1 MDRYTKTA
9 NPIRKPQET
18 KVKIFTVKDTKA
30 QTYET
35 PFAQRNEIVALRT
48 FSAEVNREDP
58 RNTLWTNPEDFEL
71 HCIGDFNME
80 TGDLVAH
87 TPNLIGTAISL
98 KQKDETP

>member
-9 NPIRKPQET
+9 TPGIKGA

-30 QTYET
+30 QTFET
-35 PFAQRNEIVALRT
+35 PFSQRNEIVALRA

-71 HCIGDFNME
+71 HCVGEFDME
-80 TGDLVAH
+80 TGALNSHA
-87 TPNLIGTAISL
+87 PKLIGTAISL
-98 KQKDETP
+98 KQKELDK